1 MPVVS
6 VPRLIIAKRME
17 MQKENLANTRRVIPS
32 MTGWKPRFRIVR
44 RLVGEDK

>member
-17 MQKENLANTRRVIPS
+17 MQKENPANTRRVIPS
-32 MTGWKPRFRIVR
+32 MTGWKPHSRIVR